1 MAGVNKIILIGN
13 LEADPEVRYTPS
25 GTAVANFNMATE
37 EQWTDREG
45 QKAKLEKGWHR
56 IVAWRRLGE
65 IAGNT
70 CGRGVSVL

>member
-45 QKAKLEKGWHR
+45 QKANSKKDGIGLWHGDDLEKF
-56 IVAWRRLGE
+56 
-65 IAGNT
+65 AGNT